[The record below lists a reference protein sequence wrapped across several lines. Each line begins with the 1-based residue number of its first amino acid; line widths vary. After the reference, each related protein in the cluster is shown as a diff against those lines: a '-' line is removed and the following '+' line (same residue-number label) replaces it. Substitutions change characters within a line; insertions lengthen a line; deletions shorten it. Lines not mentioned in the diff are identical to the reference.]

1 MKIRPVILCG
11 GAGTRLWP
19 NLKRYQAKQFIDFG
33 GWTLFGHTLKRIKSS
48 LFDTPIISTNAKYL
62 KEIKKNLKINKIRKY
77 KIILEPAKKNTGPA
91 ILSSALLKDIPEK
104 QPLIFL
110 SADHLIESVSKF
122 NKEIKKNK
130 KFLTDKNI
138 FIFGIK
144 PTAPS
149 EHYGYFVTKKIKYGL
164 NKVLKFVEK
173 PNKHRAQQ
181 IIKRG
186 GYWNS
191 GMFFIR
197 KDSIINNYRKYQKN
211 IFKNSSLAVKKAKFQ
226 NNVYFLNKREFIKN
240 NSKSFDYALL
250 EKMKNINAI
259 KLNISWSDLG
269 SWKEIL
275 LMYNKNLKR
284 YFNKKNTFYRPW
296 GKYTNLFTGNNFLVK
311 EINIKPKGILSLQ
324 KHFHRS
330 EEWLVTK
337 GKPLITLNKKRF
349 IKYPNDTI
357 SIPKGAIHRIENP
370 DKKPAKI
377 MEVQLGYILKESDIK
392 RYKDVYGRAN

>member
-1 MKIRPVILCG
+1 
-11 GAGTRLWP
+11 
-19 NLKRYQAKQFIDFG
+19 
-33 GWTLFGHTLKRIKSS
+33 
-48 LFDTPIISTNAKYL
+48 
-62 KEIKKNLKINKIRKY
+62 
-77 KIILEPAKKNTGPA
+77 
-91 ILSSALLKDIPEK
+91 
-104 QPLIFL
+104 
-110 SADHLIESVSKF
+110 
-122 NKEIKKNK
+122 
-130 KFLTDKNI
+130 
-138 FIFGIK
+138 
-144 PTAPS
+144 
-149 EHYGYFVTKKIKYGL
+149 
-164 NKVLKFVEK
+164 
-173 PNKHRAQQ
+173 
-181 IIKRG
+181 
-186 GYWNS
+186 
-191 GMFFIR
+191 MFFIR

-284 YFNKKNTFYRPW
+284 YFNKKNTYYRPW